1 MKRTRLALI
10 ALLAVA
16 ALSATR
22 PAAADDNPL
31 EFIHALLERGYA
43 DVAVEYLND
52 LKTNNALSG
61 DASVTFDFEMS
72 RCLQSQARQAYN
84 ADELKL
90 LTDKSKEYL
99 AKFLKEHPEH
109 PKAIEAVVW
118 WASFATDNATKH
130 LQAAQ
135 GPKIEKDKKAA
146 ELAQARTALEEAQPK
161 LLQAAAK
168 FEEQMK
174 KARRR
179 KDREELEAK
188 WQNTFFRAILCN
200 YYIAQTY
207 PEHKIPAPGDTE
219 KGLRGIRLGLPARTA
234 AATWASW
241 PTCGKAKP
249 PWRWTTT
256 SWPRTSSMR

>member
-118 WASFATDNATKH
+118 WASFATDDATKH

-135 GPKIEKDKKAA
+135 TPRSKGQEGGRAG
-146 ELAQARTALEEAQPK
+146 QARTALEEAQPK

-207 PEHKIPAPGDTE
+207 PEHKDPKPGDTE
-219 KGLRGIRLGLPARTA
+219 KGLRGIRLGLPAQPQQRHGPVGPHVA
-234 AATWASW
+234 RQDRH
-241 PTCGKAKP
+241 GE
-249 PWRWTTT
+249 WTTT